1 MPAWPAGFQHNLH
14 KTNRCHCLLQR
25 PAGSGHLG
33 HSTPAGPLQVHAD
46 ASSTSA
52 LPTIRSDADLEAYQ
66 NRLRQRAEAG
76 PLTPQVGSN

>member
-1 MPAWPAGFQHNLH
+1 MPPWPAGSQLTLYN
-14 KTNRCHCLLQR
+14 TSWCRCLLQR
-25 PAGSGHLG
+25 PAGSGRLG

-66 NRLRQRAEAG
+66 HRLRQRAEAG
-76 PLTPQVGSN
+76 PSTPQVGSD